1 MICYIVDAAYL
12 FDPRIEKKEKDKL
25 KNYTDVNDEI
35 LKMWKNEV
43 TKVYIG

>member
-12 FDPRIEKKEKDKL
+12 FVPRIEKKEKDKL
-25 KNYTDVNDEI
+25 KNYTDVHDEI

-43 TKVYIG
+43 TKVYID